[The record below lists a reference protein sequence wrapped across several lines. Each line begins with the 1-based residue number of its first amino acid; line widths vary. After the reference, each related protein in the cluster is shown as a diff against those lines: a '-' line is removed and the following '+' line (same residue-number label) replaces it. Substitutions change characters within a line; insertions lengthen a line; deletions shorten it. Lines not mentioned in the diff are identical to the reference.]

1 MQLPHPISLSLV
13 TNLRTVRDYHGK
25 YYQPYNLNLHI
36 DGAVNVDELFD
47 VLNSKVEPMILEQK
61 KNQKEIIPSDWKR
74 PFVETSTAEP
84 VKLPESKTQVAEFM
98 ETDESMGEVMSVWL
112 GPQPN
117 DYTTKTA
124 LGVLGSYLTYSATAP
139 LRKEFVEIPEPLA
152 SSISVFPDSKVNQCE
167 LWMYAGDVPK
177 KHLMDMAELVRSKM
191 QKIVKEEGIDMQR
204 MAMILARE
212 RRSLLNEMELGTS
225 NILMETTITDFLYG
239 DKDGKDMPAA
249 FEELTTFDELSKWT
263 ADQWAALLDKYY
275 ASAPSITTIGKP
287 SAKMAKEIE
296 ETEKERV
303 SKQREDLGESGL
315 KKAQA
320 ELEAAKEESDRPI
333 PPEVLTSFPVVD
345 PKDLTWVPV
354 ETALNPAPGDKI
366 SADNAKVQQYIDA
379 DGAPLPYQVYFSS
392 VASNFVTIN
401 VLFDAARLP
410 SHLMPYMGLF
420 QGTLFQSDVKRADGT
435 TMSHEEVVNAINE
448 LTVDQH
454 SSFSFRRAFQENLCV
469 SIKVEA
475 ERYGEAVAWLRDVL
489 AGAVF
494 TKERLEVIVA
504 KRLQSLPGQ
513 KRDGQLVAASYANK
527 LAFDPAKSPSEAK
540 GLLTQLHFLPQLA
553 EQLKTE
559 PEAVINAM
567 NELRAALLDP
577 TAMRVSVFGNIPN
590 LPKPRSTLR
599 ENFLPIAEGKPLHA
613 LSTSAQTLTPLGE
626 NPSRKMSLVSM
637 AAIEGSYSC
646 HYALGPKGW
655 DHPDL
660 AALILATS
668 VLNTMESYLWKSIRG
683 SGLAYGAD
691 VQVDPEAGQVEFTV
705 YRSPNACIAFRE
717 AGKVLRSLASGE
729 TELDTNIVDGSRAS
743 LIYSYAGKSETV
755 AAAASTAYVDQA
767 LKEVGKDHSQRM
779 LAKLPSITDDD
790 VRRVI
795 NQYFVPLFDPATSIG
810 AVSTNAGKA
819 DEVEQGFKELGYDV
833 SREELPELSNEDEYS
848 GSESGSDSGSES
860 GSSDGEPM
868 EDVRSP

>member
-1 MQLPHPISLSLV
+1 M
-13 TNLRTVRDYHGK
+13 
-25 YYQPYNLNLHI
+25 
-36 DGAVNVDELFD
+36 
-47 VLNSKVEPMILEQK
+47 LNSKVEPLILEQK
-61 KNQKEIIPSDWKR
+61 KNAKEVIPSDWKR
-74 PFVETSTAEP
+74 PFVETPTAQPIKLTEST
-84 VKLPESKTQVAEFM
+84 TQVAEFM

-117 DYTTKTA
+117 DYVTKTA

-152 SSISVFPDSKVNQCE
+152 SSISVWPDSKVNQCE

-177 KHLMDMAELVRSKM
+177 KSLMEMADLVRAKM
-191 QKIVKEEGIDMQR
+191 QRIVQEEGIDMER

-225 NILMETTITDFLYG
+225 NVLMETTITDFLYG

-249 FEELTTFDELSKWT
+249 FEELTTYDTLSKWT
-263 ADQWAALLDKYY
+263 AAQWAELLDKFY

-287 SAKMAKEIE
+287 SAKMAKDIE
-296 ETEKERV
+296 ESEKARV
-303 SKQREDLGESGL
+303 AEQREKLGEAGL
-315 KKAQA
+315 KAAQA
-320 ELEAAKEESDRPI
+320 ELDAAKEESDRPI
-333 PPEVLTSFPVVD
+333 PPEVLTSFPIVN
-345 PKDLTWVPV
+345 PKDITWVPV
-354 ETALNPAPGDKI
+354 ETALNPAPGDKVQ
-366 SADNAKVQQYIDA
+366 ADNARVQAHVDA
-379 DGAPLPYQVYFSS
+379 DGPALPFQVYFSS
-392 VASNFVTIN
+392 VASHFVTIN
-401 VLFDAARLP
+401 VLLDAARIP
-410 SHLMPYMGLF
+410 AHLMPYMNVY

-435 TMSHEEVVNAINE
+435 EMGHEEVVNAINE

-454 SSFSFRRAFQENLCV
+454 SSFSIRRAFQENLCV

-475 ERYGEAVAWLRDVL
+475 ARYAEAVAWLRDVL

-504 KRLQSLPGQ
+504 KRLQALPGQ
-513 KRDGQLVAASYANK
+513 KRDGQLVAASYANQ

-540 GLLTQLHFLPQLA
+540 GLLTQLEFLPRIA
-553 EQLKTE
+553 DELKSE
-559 PEAVINAM
+559 PENVISAM
-567 NELRAALLDP
+567 NELRTALLDP
-577 TAMRVSVFGNIPN
+577 SAMRVSVFGNILE
-590 LPKPRSTLR
+590 LPQPRSVLR
-599 ENFLPIAEGKPLHA
+599 DNFLPIKEGRALHP

-626 NPSRKMSLVSM
+626 NPARKMALISM
-637 AAIEGSYSC
+637 AAIEGSYSY
-646 HYALGPKGW
+646 HYAKGPQGW

-660 AALILATS
+660 APLILATS

-705 YRSPNACIAFRE
+705 YRSPNACIAFGE
-717 AGKVLRSLASGE
+717 AGKVLRALASGE
-729 TELDTNIVDGSRAS
+729 TELDSNIVDGSRAS

-767 LKEVGKDHSQRM
+767 LKGVGKDFSQRV
-779 LAKLPSITDDD
+779 LARLPSISDDE

-795 NQYFVPLFDPATSIG
+795 KQYFVPLFDPATSIG

-819 DEVEQGFKELGYDV
+819 DEIEQGFKELGYDV
-833 SREELPELSNEDEYS
+833 SREELPELNNEDEMS
-848 GSESGSDSGSES
+848 GSESGSDTGSES
-860 GSSDGEPM
+860 GDEPM

>member
-1 MQLPHPISLSLV
+1 M
-13 TNLRTVRDYHGK
+13 TVRDYHAK

-36 DGAVNVDELFD
+36 DGAVDVNELFD
-47 VLNSKVEPMILEQK
+47 VLINKVEPMILEQK
-61 KNQKEIIPSDWKR
+61 KGQKEIIPSDWKR

-84 VKLPESKTQVAEFM
+84 LKLSESKTQVAEFM

-117 DYTTKTA
+117 DYVTKTA
-124 LGVLGSYLTYSATAP
+124 LSVLGSYLTYSATAP
-139 LRKEFVEIPEPLA
+139 LRQEFVEIPEPLA

-167 LWMYAGDVPK
+167 LWMYAGDVPQ
-177 KHLMDMAELVRSKM
+177 KHLMEMADLVRSKM
-191 QKIVKEEGIDMQR
+191 QKIVKEEGIDMER

-212 RRSLLNEMELGTS
+212 RRSLLNDMELGTS
-225 NILMETTITDFLYG
+225 NVLMETAITDFLYG

-249 FEELTTFDELSKWT
+249 FEELTTYDELSKWS
-263 ADQWAALLDKYY
+263 AEQWAALLDKWY
-275 ASAPSITTIGKP
+275 ANAPSITTIGKP
-287 SAKMAKEIE
+287 SAEMAKEIE
-296 ETEKERV
+296 ESEKERLD
-303 SKQREDLGESGL
+303 KQREELGEEGL

-320 ELEAAKEESDRPI
+320 ELDAAKEESDRPI
-333 PPEVLTSFPVVD
+333 PPEVLTSFPTVD

-401 VLFDAARLP
+401 VLLDAARIP
-410 SHLMPYMGLF
+410 SHLMPYIGVF

-435 TMSHEEVVNAINE
+435 ELNFTEVVDAINE
-448 LTVDQH
+448 LTVEHH

-469 SIKVEA
+469 SIKVETA
-475 ERYGEAVAWLRDVL
+475 RYPEAVAWLRDVL

-494 TKERLEVIVA
+494 TKERLEVIIA

-513 KRDGQLVAASYANK
+513 KRDGQLVATSYANK

-540 GLLTQLHFLPQLA
+540 GLLTQLEFLPDLA
-553 EQLKTE
+553 ERLKE
-559 PEAVINAM
+559 DPDSVINAM

-577 TAMRVSVFGNIPN
+577 KAMRVSVFGNIPA
-590 LPKPRSTLR
+590 LSKPRSTLR
-599 ENFLPIAEGKPLHA
+599 ENFLPIKEGKPLEP
-613 LSTSAQTLTPLGE
+613 LSTSAQTLTPLGA

-646 HYALGPKGW
+646 HYAAGPRGW

-705 YRSPNACIAFRE
+705 YRSPNACTAFAE

-729 TELDTNIVDGSRAS
+729 TELDSNIVDGSRAS

-779 LAKLPSITDDD
+779 LAKLPTITDDD

-795 NQYFVPLFDPATSIG
+795 SQYFVPLFDPATSIG
-810 AVSTNAGKA
+810 AVSANAGKA
-819 DEVEQGFKELGYDV
+819 DEIEEGFKELGYEV
-833 SREELPELSNEDEYS
+833 TREELPEIANEDEMSVS
-848 GSESGSDSGSES
+848 GSESGSDSGSDA
-860 GSSDGEPM
+860 SSVGEPM